1 MSTANTTTISL
12 ETQAITA
19 AKAGDWSTA
28 ISANEQILAQ
38 HPHDINALNRLGF
51 AYLQLRKLDSAAKT
65 FAQVLTIEKSNPIAQ
80 KQLLNI
86 KRRHVTPPQFNA
98 ESFVEEPSK
107 SKIISLHRLTSKQ
120 VLEKL
125 VVGQE
130 LTLKLK
136 NRFISVVTLDQVYL
150 GSLPEDIS
158 LRLSFLISRGN
169 RYSCGLHSAS
179 SKHCTVFIKE
189 TYQATSNR
197 HYHSFVSNYTPG
209 KDDTIGDE
217 LLLLADETPI
227 GIVDEDTESADPD
240 KK

>member
-1 MSTANTTTISL
+1 MSTATVITL
-12 ETQAITA
+12 ENQAIAA
-19 AKAGDWSTA
+19 AKANDWAAAVDYNT
-28 ISANEQILAQ
+28 QILAQ
-38 HPHDINALNRLGF
+38 NPHNVDALNRSGF
-51 AYLQLRKLDSAAKT
+51 AYLQLHQLDLATKM
-65 FAQVLTIEKSNPIAQ
+65 FEQVLTLEKSNPIAQ

-86 KRRHVTPPQFNA
+86 QHHHVAAPQFNA

-107 SKIISLHRLTSKQ
+107 SKIVSLHRLTNKQ
-120 VLEKL
+120 ILEKL

-130 LTLKLK
+130 LALKLK

-169 RYSCGLHSAS
+169 QYSCDLHSAS

-189 TYQATSNR
+189 TYQAPSNR
-197 HYHSFVSNYTPG
+197 NYHSFVSNYTPG
-209 KDDTIGDE
+209 KDETIGDE
-217 LLLLADETPI
+217 LLLLADESPL
-227 GIVDEDTESADPD
+227 GIVDDDTDTSDSD